1 MVRPHKLVI
10 LAYEGCQ
17 LLDVSGPAAVF
28 GAANESAGR
37 EVYDLSIVS
46 PDGGLVTT
54 NSGVALASR
63 KIGGQPDT
71 FLVAGGSAGL
81 KRAMAREDVARW
93 LRRVAPRTRRFGS
106 VCTGAFMLAK
116 AGLLDGK
123 RVATHWASCA
133 RLAERFP
140 ALTVDAEALYVVD
153 GKVWTSAAVCACNS
167 GLNCDW

>member
-1 MVRPHKLVI
+1 MTKIVYFLPMARPHKLAI

-17 LLDVSGPAAVF
+17 LLDVTGPAAVF
-28 GAANESAGR
+28 GAANDAVGHMA
-37 EVYDLSIVS
+37 YDLSIVS

-81 KRAMAREDVARW
+81 KVAMARQDVARW

-106 VCTGAFMLAK
+106 VCTGAFMLAQ
-116 AGLLDGK
+116 AGLLVGK
-123 RVATHWASCA
+123 
-133 RLAERFP
+133 
-140 ALTVDAEALYVVD
+140 
-153 GKVWTSAAVCACNS
+153 
-167 GLNCDW
+167 

>member
-81 KRAMAREDVARW
+81 
-93 LRRVAPRTRRFGS
+93 
-106 VCTGAFMLAK
+106 
-116 AGLLDGK
+116 
-123 RVATHWASCA
+123 
-133 RLAERFP
+133 
-140 ALTVDAEALYVVD
+140 
-153 GKVWTSAAVCACNS
+153 
-167 GLNCDW
+167 